1 MSTYLCH
8 SNGILKRPLQKAEG
22 DLIIKPLGK
31 VVGRVVIT
39 AKINCAFLHDPP
51 SYKFGDIVMS
61 IRRLI
66 EPENRLSFK
75 TH

>member
-31 VVGRVVIT
+31 VVGRVVIA
-39 AKINCAFLHDPP
+39 AKINCTFLHDSPLL
-51 SYKFGDIVMS
+51 KLGQIVTTS
-61 IRRLI
+61 WRLI
-66 EPENRLSFK
+66 EPENRLCFK
-75 TH
+75 TP